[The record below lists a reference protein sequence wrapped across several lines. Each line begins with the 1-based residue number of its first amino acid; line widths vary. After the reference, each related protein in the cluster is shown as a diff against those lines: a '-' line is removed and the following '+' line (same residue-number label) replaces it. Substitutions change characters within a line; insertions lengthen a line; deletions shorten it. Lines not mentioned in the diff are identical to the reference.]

1 MFLDTVYALHV
12 RTPTSGF
19 ADHVS
24 RSYVSGLSRNR
35 VCVRVNVIMH
45 FRIADAWRAVRE
57 GRGRGGNKPG
67 GCMRESV
74 RQRGTEGLKGRDE
87 WKEHERGRRVS
98 GTPKGRAKEGC
109 REGRSDYLQQSK
121 QDKLSVCISAWSG
134 PITLFY
140 PPGVICRFIG
150 RTLDTLFRR
159 YLWPRHGAARR
170 SKVAECSSKC
180 IGSIEKSVT
189 AYLVEASFVATRRVK
204 SIYCGGHV
212 IPRVA

>member
-1 MFLDTVYALHV
+1 
-12 RTPTSGF
+12 
-19 ADHVS
+19 
-24 RSYVSGLSRNR
+24 
-35 VCVRVNVIMH
+35 MH
-45 FRIADAWRAVRE
+45 DAPRE
-57 GRGRGGNKPG
+57 GRGRGVTNRGMHAWIRATERNRGIVG
-67 GCMRESV
+67 GV
-74 RQRGTEGLKGRDE
+74 YGE
-87 WKEHERGRRVS
+87 WKEHEKGAEFPARRKAELKRVL
-98 GTPKGRAKEGC
+98 
-109 REGRSDYLQQSK
+109 EGRSDYLQQSK

-170 SKVAECSSKC
+170 SKVAECSGAC

-189 AYLVEASFVATRRVK
+189 AYPAEASFVATRRVK

-212 IPRVA
+212 ISAIRKVVLVIIPNALWLYAAIISAGESIVFFRSILLVDVDLTI

>member
-1 MFLDTVYALHV
+1 MTRHGKKGGA
-12 RTPTSGF
+12 G
-19 ADHVS
+19 
-24 RSYVSGLSRNR
+24 
-35 VCVRVNVIMH
+35 
-45 FRIADAWRAVRE
+45 AVE
-57 GRGRGGNKPG
+57 MWQLTGK

-74 RQRGTEGLKGRDE
+74 WRQRGTKRAGARWSAASEKSMKGCTEFPVRRKAELK
-87 WKEHERGRRVS
+87 RV
-98 GTPKGRAKEGC
+98 P
-109 REGRSDYLQQSK
+109 EGRSDYLQQSK

-170 SKVAECSSKC
+170 SKVAECTGAC

-189 AYLVEASFVATRRVK
+189 AYPAEASFVATRRVK

-212 IPRVA
+212 ISRVVSNP